1 MRMPWITVVAWC
13 AVASIPAAA
22 RGDDAAGGR
31 IESDQARIEILR
43 AGGQREIRTPEGF
56 LRVEDP
62 PEPGDEDRL
71 GSFGTYHAAVL
82 MPDEPGDDALDVA
95 ARPERP
101 ARSIRPGEA
110 PLEAPPPVRRDGLV
124 DTTAPVAG
132 ADPCRPQRARYLR
145 RVLRMSGIDVDRP
158 IELLDGLAGPASQ
171 GGTLLLGGYLIPG
184 FDAVRPL
191 AWDQELRSLGRDLAT
206 CEARMIASTPVPP
219 PPPAR

>member
-1 MRMPWITVVAWC
+1 MRMPWITLVAWC

-62 PEPGDEDRL
+62 PAPGDEDRL
-71 GSFGTYHAAVL
+71 GSFGTYHPAVL
-82 MPDEPGDDALDVA
+82 VPDETGDDALDVA
-95 ARPERP
+95 ARPARP
-101 ARSIRPGEA
+101 THPAEA
-110 PLEAPPPVRRDGLV
+110 PLEAPPALRRDGLV
-124 DTTAPVAG
+124 DTTAPIPG
-132 ADPCRPQRARYLR
+132 ADPCRPQRTRYLR

-171 GGTLLLGGYLIPG
+171 GGNLLLGGYLIPG
-184 FDAVRPL
+184 FDAVRAL

-206 CEARMIASTPVPP
+206 CEARTIASTPGPP
-219 PPPAR
+219 PPPTR